1 MSGSVTDLPRIR
13 LLKELYFNRTGLLF
27 LLTVLLAIAMY
38 TAASNA
44 HGDAR
49 SFWLTLATG
58 IAATSVYAVFAALL
72 TTEQFYTLLRAT
84 VEQSV
89 RDNVSTAK
97 DELLDTIRNQ
107 SVAYMPAASYPA
119 SNSPDP
125 AFNRDLNRSFMSS
138 AGYTFQGVT
147 ARYNMARFA
156 SVDTRFDFVRII
168 VADPTKPDSVVTRAR
183 HAQHDVQGSVTD
195 ADLANIRVALID
207 DIWMSIVAAH
217 GCWAKSDRIE
227 FCFLADPPIDRVEI
241 FDDDMFIARYS
252 DRASW
257 GFKFPAACR
266 FLKGSMPYQMH
277 AQDCARLFTSRYTV
291 RLQIPRDD
299 DPKSLFRALRKAGL
313 EFDETQY
320 DRLKNEFRDLTVN
333 LPDEMI
339 L

>member
-1 MSGSVTDLPRIR
+1 MSGSVMDLPRIR
-13 LLKELYFNRTGLLF
+13 LLKDLYFNRAGLLF

-38 TAASNA
+38 TAASHT

-72 TTEQFYTLLRAT
+72 TTEQFYALLRAT

-89 RDNVSTAK
+89 RDNISAAR
-97 DELLDTIRNQ
+97 DELLDTIRIQN
-107 SVAYMPAASYPA
+107 VAYMPAASYPA
-119 SNSPDP
+119 SNSPDR

-183 HAQHDVQGSVTD
+183 HAQHNVKGGLSD
-195 ADLANIRVALID
+195 ADLANIRISLID
-207 DIWMSIVAAH
+207 DIWMSIVGAH
-217 GCWAKSDRIE
+217 RCWGKSDRIE

-257 GFKFPAACR
+257 GLNFPQLADSCEVPCPTKCMLR
-266 FLKGSMPYQMH
+266 TVRGCSPQDIQSGSRSPGMTTRNH
-277 AQDCARLFTSRYTV
+277 SSGLCARSV
-291 RLQIPRDD
+291 
-299 DPKSLFRALRKAGL
+299 
-313 EFDETQY
+313 
-320 DRLKNEFRDLTVN
+320 
-333 LPDEMI
+333 
-339 L
+339 

>member
-13 LLKELYFNRTGLLF
+13 LLKQLYFNRAGLLF

-38 TAASNA
+38 AAASYT

-49 SFWLTLATG
+49 SFWVTLATG

-72 TTEQFYTLLRAT
+72 TTEQFYSLLRTT

-89 RDNVSTAK
+89 RDNISAAR

-107 SVAYMPAASYPA
+107 NAAYMPATSYPA
-119 SNSPDP
+119 SNLPDP

-138 AGYTFQGVT
+138 TSYTFQGVT

-156 SVDTRFDFVRII
+156 SLDTRFDFVRII
-168 VADPTKPDSVVTRAR
+168 VADPTKSDSVVTRAR
-183 HAQHDVQGSVTD
+183 HAQHDVQGGLSD
-195 ADLANIRVALID
+195 ADLATIRAELID
-207 DIWMSIVAAH
+207 DIWMSIVGAH
-217 GCWAKSDRIE
+217 RCWRKSDRIE
-227 FCFLADPPIDRVEI
+227 FCFLADPPIDRIEI
-241 FDDDMFIARYS
+241 FDHDLFIARYS

-257 GFKFPAACR
+257 GLEFPAACR
-266 FLKGSMPYQMH
+266 FLRDSMSYQTQ

-299 DPKSLFRALRKAGL
+299 DPKALIRALRKIGL
-313 EFDETQY
+313 DLDETQY
-320 DRLKNEFRDLTVN
+320 DRLKNGFRDLIAN
-333 LPDEMI
+333 LPSRMM